1 MDGSGNWD
9 DAQVFAPFF
18 STGHIPAD
26 VESGHIDA
34 VVIGTR
40 AELAYA
46 RSLGKPVLARH

>member
-9 DAQVFAPFF
+9 DAQVFAPVF